1 MESYNDLNPDEP
13 GSNRIFLAWIDG
25 FDDPANGSLVG
36 YDNPPFAEKS
46 IVHSGLQ
53 SMPFAYDNAA
63 GKSEATLT
71 LTMMYFDY
79 IRLHP
84 PEP

>member
-25 FDDPANGSLVG
+25 FDDPANCSLVG

-46 IVHSGLQ
+46 IVHSCLQ

-71 LTMMYFDY
+71 LTMMYFDD